1 MTSEKKLSQN
11 PKLVAEM
18 NKQLK
23 KLEQVIENM
32 DEKRGG
38 IFLEWLHN
46 QNKYLVWEENF
57 NPIRLKKYKRG
68 EIVLAHFGFNVGSEY
83 GGMHY
88 AVVVKKDKKSNP
100 ILNVV
105 PLSSLKEGQT
115 SADLHS
121 DEVYLGS
128 IDGLNE
134 KEAIAILNQMR
145 PISKIR
151 IFKPRLS
158 TDALVLLSDMQ
169 LDAIDEKIS
178 LMYTKKKTFE
188 GKTEKTKENT

>member
-1 MTSEKKLSQN
+1 
-11 PKLVAEM
+11 M

-23 KLEQVIENM
+23 KLEHVIENM

-57 NPIRLKKYKRG
+57 NPLKLKKYKRG
-68 EIVLAHFGFNVGSEY
+68 EVVLAHFGFNVGSEY

-115 SADLHS
+115 STDLHS

-145 PISKIR
+145 PVSKIR
-151 IFKPRLS
+151 VFKPRFS
-158 TDALVLLSDMQ
+158 TDDLVLLSDPQ

-178 LMYTKKKTFE
+178 SMYTKKKGIE
-188 GKTEKTKENT
+188 GKFEKIEENA